1 VGQGDPRGQ
10 SSAGKLILHENKF
23 RNMKPEKRTPS
34 SLPIVHIIGTGGS
47 ISCIGES
54 RTDFIDY
61 GYADRHYTIEEMI
74 ARVPELKSIASI
86 RSEQFANVYGGEVS
100 PERWV
105 ALARR
110 INAILRDAPD
120 TAGIAITHGTSTLE
134 ETAYFL
140 NLTVKTSKPV
150 AITGAMR
157 PMTAMSNDSELN
169 LFDCVRVAASDNAA
183 NRGVMVVLN
192 NQIQAGREATKSS
205 TSRLDTFKS
214 ADLGFLGYADS
225 DGEVVFYRDTT
236 RLHTHRTEF
245 DVEQLETLP
254 RVDIAFAYS
263 GVDGTAV
270 AALAKVGC
278 AGLVA
283 AGLGSGGAPRP
294 FLDALSKVVETGVP
308 VVVSSQAGSGRAM
321 ARRAAVERG
330 FIFADNLLPR
340 KARILLMLAL
350 TRTRDMREIQRI
362 MQIY

>member
-1 VGQGDPRGQ
+1 MKSQARP
-10 SSAGKLILHENKF
+10 SA
-23 RNMKPEKRTPS
+23 
-34 SLPIVHIIGTGGS
+34 LPIVHLIGTGGS
-47 ISCIGES
+47 ISCVGAS

-61 GYADRHYTIEEMI
+61 GYGDRHYTIEEMT
-74 ARVPELKSIASI
+74 ARVPELAGIATL
-86 RSEQFANVYGGEVS
+86 RSEQFTNVYGGDLS
-100 PERWV
+100 PQHWV
-105 ALARR
+105 GLARR
-110 INAILRDAPD
+110 INAIVRDAPD

-140 NLTVKTSKPV
+140 NLAVKTSKPV
-150 AITGAMR
+150 VITGAMR
-157 PMTAMSNDSELN
+157 PMTAMSNDAELN
-169 LFDCVRVAASDNAA
+169 LLDCVRVASSEHAA
-183 NRGVMVVLN
+183 NRGVLVVLN
-192 NQIQAGREATKSS
+192 NQIQAAREVTKSS

-236 RLHTHRTEF
+236 RRHTHRTEF
-245 DVEQLETLP
+245 DVERLTTLP

-270 AALAKVGC
+270 AALAGPGC

-283 AGLGSGGAPRP
+283 AGLGSGGAPRL
-294 FLDALSKVVETGVP
+294 FLDALSKAAEAGIP
-308 VVVSSQAGSGRAM
+308 VVVASQAGSGRAM

-350 TRTRDMREIQRI
+350 TRTRDPAEIQRM
-362 MQIY
+362 MQTY